1 MPSAN
6 NAKSKLKAKRLR
18 DTRSGLFWQMR
29 GIGGLLG
36 ARMSANAELI
46 CRKIPPLGADVPWFY
61 QGQETRP
68 GSVQKEGK
76 FVSGR

>member
-6 NAKSKLKAKRLR
+6 NAESKLKAKRLR
-18 DTRSGLFWQMR
+18 EFWHMR

-36 ARMSANAELI
+36 ARMPANAELI

-61 QGQETRP
+61 QEQETRP

>member
-18 DTRSGLFWQMR
+18 DIRSGLFWQMR

-46 CRKIPPLGADVPWFY
+46 CRKIPPLGADAPFY
-61 QGQETRP
+61 QEQETPP
-68 GSVQKEGK
+68 GSVPKEGK